1 MIGLTFNKLIMLV
14 LKLKYFY
21 KHYSSSGTLL
31 DLFTQKDAKHGNKLR
46 IIIIFFTDLKEIFT
60 DGCTILFSP
69 KIM

>member
-46 IIIIFFTDLKEIFT
+46 IFFFVFFFLQI
-60 DGCTILFSP
+60 
-69 KIM
+69 